1 MTRRDIEVPL
11 VIGVVYFAACG
22 WTVNHVAPG
31 DTLARIGLRFAI
43 GAVAALCIWIVL
55 FSDRRAMG
63 FVVLTTIAAV
73 VIVTSARRSALYVDL
88 ERRWQDAVEKT
99 PTNGRAYDNLASAA
113 LRADPPRIAK
123 ADSVLHVAMTVD
135 PTFVPAWVR
144 SATIARAQ
152 GRLTDAQSLL
162 EHALLLHPGDAA
174 ATRVIG
180 AVFVAEKRP
189 DLALPYLRQFAAFA
203 PSGESLTTLGV
214 AYLGM
219 RQLDS
224 GVAVLERAARL
235 DSARVDTRRYLAATL
250 IELERGADAIP
261 YAEQAIR
268 LDSTSAVTLGL
279 LSLSY
284 AQAGRADD
292 ASRTAQLAAAR
303 APDNATILVFA
314 GRAMQTAGRYADAAG
329 YLIKAVRL
337 TPNDPQALTRL
348 GMVEASLGNKALAK
362 KLLERVLNGMPDY
375 ELAQRALAQ
384 LGRSAAAR

>member
-1 MTRRDIEVPL
+1 M
-11 VIGVVYFAACG
+11 
-22 WTVNHVAPG
+22 
-31 DTLARIGLRFAI
+31 GL
-43 GAVAALCIWIVL
+43 
-55 FSDRRAMG
+55 
-63 FVVLTTIAAV
+63 VVLTAIAAV

-144 SATIARAQ
+144 TATIARAQ

-162 EHALLLHPGDAA
+162 EHALMLHPGDAA
-174 ATRVIG
+174 ATKVIG
-180 AVFVAEKRP
+180 EVFVAEKRP

-303 APDNATILVFA
+303 APDNATILVFV

-362 KLLERVLNGMPDY
+362 KLFERVLNGMPDY

-384 LGRSAAAR
+384 LGRTSTGR